1 MRYEYNAEK
10 NLWLLEK
17 RGFGFEDILDAI
29 AAGKV
34 LLDGPN
40 PYRTG
45 QRALRIDMGFDYVFV
60 PYVEIGD
67 VRFLKT
73 AYVDK
78 KHRKPKE
85 G

>member
-10 NLWLLEK
+10 NLWLLEN

-29 AAGKV
+29 ASGKI
-34 LLDGPN
+34 LADGPN
-40 PYRTG
+40 PNRPG
-45 QRALRIDMGFDYVFV
+45 QKALLVDMGFDYVFV
-60 PYVEIGD
+60 PYVEVNEI
-67 VRFLKT
+67 RFLKT
-73 AYVDK
+73 AYVNK